1 MSITQPFITFHDG
14 RKAPQLGFGTWQ
26 IPDEDVP
33 AAIHT
38 ALEAG
43 YRSIDTAYSYYN
55 EAGVG
60 KGIAQSGVPRDEL
73 FVATKVWNNRHG
85 HDSTKAALHESLD
98 RMQLDYVDLYLIHW
112 PVPKENNY
120 IEAWAALIQLR
131 DEGRAKSIGVCNF
144 QIPHLQKLLDKTGV
158 LPVVNQIELHPYFQQ
173 SELRAYHADHEII
186 TEAWGPLGRGTIL
199 EDPVLNA
206 IAHKHQVSAA
216 RVVLAWHIQLGNMV
230 VPKSVTPSRI
240 ADNINIFGIHLD
252 DEDIAQ
258 IAALD
263 KDDGRIGPDPDL
275 FNLMKG

>member
-1 MSITQPFITFHDG
+1 MSITQPFVSFHDG

-26 IPDEDVP
+26 IPDEQAP

-43 YRSIDTAYSYYN
+43 YRSIDTAYIYYN

-73 FVATKVWNNRHG
+73 FITTKVWNNRHG
-85 HDSTKAALHESLD
+85 HDSTQAALEESLD

-120 IEAWAALIQLR
+120 VEAWAALIRLR

-173 SELRAYHADHEII
+173 AELRAYHADHEIV
-186 TEAWGPLGRGTIL
+186 TEAWSPLGRGAVL
-199 EDPVLNA
+199 EDPVLKA
-206 IAHKHQVSAA
+206 LAHKHQVSVA
-216 RVVLAWHIQLGNMV
+216 RIVLAWHIQLGNMV

-240 ADNINIFGIHLD
+240 AENINVFGIHLT
-252 DEDIAQ
+252 DEDMAQ
-258 IAALD
+258 IASLHQ
-263 KDDGRIGPDPDL
+263 DDGRIGPDPDQ
-275 FNLMKG
+275 FHLMKG